1 MGTVNRGMEFGFGDS
16 DQVKT
21 FFDRN
26 PSFYSLVRAPHGARK
41 QVLRARVPEP
51 VDATEPLCCGLLL
64 YGGGGLGAYGADCL
78 VDDDVEELVVVGSGF
93 FLDDLAHA
101 LAGSGVVGQAE
112 AALFSG

>member
-1 MGTVNRGMEFGFGDS
+1 MEFKFGDS
-16 DQVKT
+16 DQVKA

-26 PSFYSLVRAPHGARK
+26 PSFYSGFERLM
-41 QVLRARVPEP
+41 VLANRCFGRVCPSQLMQH
-51 VDATEPLCCGLLL
+51 PLCCRLLL
-64 YGGGGLGAYGADCL
+64 YGGGGGGLGAYGANCL
-78 VDDDVEELVVVGSGF
+78 VDDDVEELVVVGSSF